1 MHKQVVQFK
10 RYKLK
15 KTWNKKIKIIAGR
28 LVLFF
33 IALAVVIW
41 LGTQLFYF
49 CVFHAIRT
57 IPAELGELREST
69 VAKAVLLMN
78 ERVVRAPGTGKLLPV
93 VAEGD
98 RVPVGTLVAQLEL
111 MADPA
116 GSSGKI
122 QIKSP
127 STGII
132 SYQLDGWESMY
143 DRYSWQR
150 VDPSVI
156 FEKLEEGN
164 NIVSGVREDI
174 KQGEP
179 VFKVIDNLAN
189 PFLIVQF
196 PQGFK
201 PHIEQNDQL
210 TLTWD
215 KEGTGKAL
223 VIAHHKK
230 GDHYYAV
237 VELKQARPF
246 PSQRKL
252 DLQLMHILGEGII
265 IPESALVEQEGQT
278 GVYIMSVT
286 GPKYRKVEV
295 TATLNEEAAIQGIV
309 PGVEVVTNPRLAEI
323 ICNK

>member
-1 MHKQVVQFK
+1 MVQFK

>member
-15 KTWNKKIKIIAGR
+15 KTWNKKIKVIAGR
-28 LVLFF
+28 LFLFS

-41 LGTQLFYF
+41 LGMQLFYF

-57 IPAELGELREST
+57 IPAELGELTEST
-69 VAKAVLLMN
+69 GAKAVLLMN
-78 ERVVRAPGTGKLLPV
+78 ESVVRAPGTGKLLPIA
-93 VAEGD
+93 AEGE
-98 RVPVGTLVAQLEL
+98 RVPVGTIVAQLEL
-111 MADPA
+111 MADPV
-116 GSSGKI
+116 GSGGKI
-122 QIKSP
+122 PIKSP

-252 DLQLMHILGEGII
+252 DLQLMHILGEGNI

-295 TATLNEEAAIQGIV
+295 TATLNEQAAVQGVV
-309 PGVEVVTNPRLAEI
+309 PGAEVVTNPRLAEI

>member
-1 MHKQVVQFK
+1 M
-10 RYKLK
+10 
-15 KTWNKKIKIIAGR
+15 
-28 LVLFF
+28 
-33 IALAVVIW
+33 
-41 LGTQLFYF
+41 
-49 CVFHAIRT
+49 
-57 IPAELGELREST
+57 REST

>member
-15 KTWNKKIKIIAGR
+15 KTWDKKIKTIVGR

-33 IALAVVIW
+33 IALGIVIW
-41 LGTQLFYF
+41 LGTQLYYF

-57 IPAELGELREST
+57 IPAELGELTEST
-69 VAKAVLLMN
+69 AAKAVLLMN
-78 ERVVRAPGTGKLLPV
+78 ENVVRAPNTGKLLPI

-127 STGII
+127 CTGII
-132 SYQLDGWESMY
+132 SYQLDGWESIY

-164 NIVSGVREDI
+164 KIVSGVREDI

-189 PFLIVQF
+189 PYLIVQF
-196 PQGFK
+196 PRGFK
-201 PHIEQNDQL
+201 PHIEQNDRL
-210 TLTWD
+210 TLTWGE
-215 KEGTGKAL
+215 EGTGKAL
-223 VIAHHKK
+223 VVAHHKK

-246 PSQRKL
+246 PCQRNL
-252 DLQLMHILGEGII
+252 DLQVMHILGEGII
-265 IPESALVEQEGQT
+265 IPESALVEKEGQT
-278 GVYIMSVT
+278 GVYVMAVT
-286 GPKYRKVEV
+286 GPKHRKVEV
-295 TATLNEEAAIQGIV
+295 TAALNEQAAVQGIV
-309 PGVEVVTNPRLAEI
+309 PGTEVITNPSLAEI

>member
-15 KTWNKKIKIIAGR
+15 KTWNKKIKVIAGR
-28 LVLFF
+28 LFLFS

-41 LGTQLFYF
+41 LGMQLFYF

-57 IPAELGELREST
+57 IPAELGELTEST
-69 VAKAVLLMN
+69 GAKAVLLMN
-78 ERVVRAPGTGKLLPV
+78 ESVVRAPGTGKLLPIA
-93 VAEGD
+93 AEGE
-98 RVPVGTLVAQLEL
+98 RVPVGTIVAQLEL
-111 MADPA
+111 MADPV
-116 GSSGKI
+116 GSGGKI
-122 QIKSP
+122 PIKSP

-150 VDPSVI
+150 FDPSVI

-295 TATLNEEAAIQGIV
+295 TATLNEQAAVQGVV
-309 PGVEVVTNPRLAEI
+309 PGAEVVTNPRLAEI

>member
-15 KTWNKKIKIIAGR
+15 KNWNKKIKIIAGR

-57 IPAELGELREST
+57 RPAELGELREST
-69 VAKAVLLMN
+69 AAEAVLLMN
-78 ERVVRAPGTGKLLPV
+78 ESVVRAPGTGKLLPV
-93 VAEGD
+93 ATDGE

-116 GSSGKI
+116 RSSGKI
-122 QIKSP
+122 QLKSP
-127 STGII
+127 STGIV
-132 SYQLDGWESMY
+132 SYQLDGWENLY
-143 DRYSWQR
+143 DRDSWQR
-150 VDPSVI
+150 VNPDVI
-156 FEKLEEGN
+156 FEKLKGENEK
-164 NIVSGVREDI
+164 VSGVREEI

-189 PFLIVQF
+189 PYLIIQF
-196 PQGFK
+196 PLGFK
-201 PHIEQNDQL
+201 PHIKPNDQL
-210 TLTWD
+210 TLSWD
-215 KEGTGKAL
+215 KEGTGKGVVVARQ
-223 VIAHHKK
+223 KK
-230 GDHYYAV
+230 GKHHYAV

-252 DLQLMHILGEGII
+252 DLQLMHNLGEGII
-265 IPESALVEQEGQT
+265 IPESALVEQGGQT
-278 GVYIMSVT
+278 GVYIMSLT
-286 GPKYRKVEV
+286 GPKYKKVEV
-295 TATLNEEAAIQGIV
+295 TATLNKQAAVQGIV

>member
-1 MHKQVVQFK
+1 VHKQVVQFK

-15 KTWNKKIKIIAGR
+15 KTWNKKIKVIIGR

-33 IALAVVIW
+33 IALGVVIW
-41 LGTQLFYF
+41 LGTQLYYF

-57 IPAELGELREST
+57 VTAELGELTEST
-69 VAKAVLLMN
+69 AAKAVLLIS
-78 ERVVRAPGTGKLLPV
+78 ESVVRAPGTGKLLPI

-116 GSSGKI
+116 GNSGKI
-122 QIKSP
+122 SIKSP

-132 SYQLDGWESMY
+132 SYQLDGWESIY

-156 FEKLEEGN
+156 FEKLEGGN
-164 NIVSGVREDI
+164 KIASGIREDI

-189 PFLIVQF
+189 PYLIVQF

-201 PHIEQNDQL
+201 PHIEEKDQL
-210 TLTWD
+210 TLAWEKD
-215 KEGTGKAL
+215 GTGKGL
-223 VIAHHKK
+223 VVAHHKK
-230 GDHYYAV
+230 GDHHYAV
-237 VELKQARPF
+237 VELKQARPY
-246 PSQRKL
+246 PTQRNL

-265 IPESALVEQEGQT
+265 IPESALVEKEGQT
-278 GVYIMSVT
+278 GVYIMAVT

-295 TATLNEEAAIQGIV
+295 AATLNDQAAVQGIV
-309 PGVEVVTNPRLAEI
+309 PGVEVITNPRLAEI